1 MARKVIE
8 RATLSARRASK
19 GSKGGSS
26 AASTSASS
34 KGNHNSKKG
43 SKDKPRVVYFSMHDS
58 EASSG
63 NFGYMASF
71 GRQTPPAA
79 SEHPSSGPASF
90 GPPSVS
96 DLLLRGFSADQALQE
111 LLKYENMVKQFGG
124 APGSAAG
131 QVRALGNAEEA
142 PRSSESLA
150 VTTHGG
156 QDGFS
161 QPVTSYPL
169 GSHLLSQALCTL
181 LDMDVDEKDD
191 AEAYGGYGGDQGPS
205 LPAHSV
211 SQEVAFEKLK
221 TFGHLDGEK
230 PSCLHQKLTK
240 RGSNGFVTRWSCKDC
255 GKVLNEE
262 KKQQQSPPKASSLS
276 SEPSCQHHRITWS
289 GSNGSRWR
297 QTCLDCGKITTGLW
311 DEREPS
317 ASTRHL
323 GERSGD
329 ATFRSRDTSGDVE
342 VPTGALRLEDAGV
355 WWRCQS

>member
-1 MARKVIE
+1 M
-8 RATLSARRASK
+8 
-19 GSKGGSS
+19 
-26 AASTSASS
+26 
-34 KGNHNSKKG
+34 
-43 SKDKPRVVYFSMHDS
+43 
-58 EASSG
+58 
-63 NFGYMASF
+63 
-71 GRQTPPAA
+71 
-79 SEHPSSGPASF
+79 
-90 GPPSVS
+90 S

-111 LLKYENMVKQFGG
+111 LLKYENMVKQLGG

-317 ASTRHL
+317 ALTRHL

-329 ATFRSRDTSGDVE
+329 ATFSRETLPEMLRSLQVLLDLKMQECGGVVSLETCHKVLD
-342 VPTGALRLEDAGV
+342 ALYIAMQHHAPRSEPLRVGHPHLGSDGHD
-355 WWRCQS
+355 